1 VVLVPKTIRE
11 IDLDEAATELAVMDY
26 TGIGRQKACDLLSEK
41 FGQRVTST
49 KLLQIRKHATY
60 IKTRQ
65 EHVETLIKGAVMR
78 LKERTS
84 HLPDLIVE
92 TIEKALKDGNIN
104 AIPHALKILGID
116 SAEPAAKQTNQ
127 IQVVLAG
134 ARPNKEKSV
143 GGSDE

>member
-1 VVLVPKTIRE
+1 MVLVPKTIRE
-11 IDLDEAATELAVMDY
+11 IDLDQAATELAILDY
-26 TGIGRQKACDLLSEK
+26 TGVGRQKACDLLSEK

-49 KLLQIRKHATY
+49 KLEQIRKHATY

-134 ARPNKEKSV
+134 ARPKEKLV